1 VVVLEYYMDTK
12 LKATPT
18 KHLLPL
24 CIYQIGISLY
34 GLMIFCAGIFNE
46 KARKLRKG
54 QADTFKSL
62 KEKVQADKKY
72 VWFHAASLGE
82 FEQGRP
88 VIEQLKK
95 ENPEI
100 NILLTFFSPSGY
112 EIRKNYSGADV
123 ICYLPLDTRSNVKSF
138 LNSVQI
144 TKAIFIKYEFWPNF
158 LMALK
163 KWDIPVYSISAIFRP
178 EQVFFKWYGG
188 WYKSLLKSFQHIFVQ
203 DNDSLRL
210 LEKNGIDNAV
220 VAGDTRFDRVSDLAK
235 QAKDIPIVESFVKG
249 CTKVIVAGSSWPK
262 DEELLVRYLKSH
274 ADVKLILVPHEI
286 HEAHIA
292 GIIKQTG
299 ENHVRYTQAEIKDIT
314 SERCLIV
321 DTIGLLSSI
330 YRYGQV
336 AYIGGGF
343 GVGIHNTLEAAVWNL
358 PVVFGPNYQR
368 FREARELIAE
378 GGGFSIN
385 NYEELETLL
394 NRLLADNT
402 KAAGIAGEYVKR
414 NTGAKNLIIKTLNPQ
429 NFNV

>member
-1 VVVLEYYMDTK
+1 MIQK
-12 LKATPT
+12 PPI
-18 KHLLPL
+18 KHFLHL
-24 CIYQIGISLY
+24 CIYQIGISIY
-34 GLMIFCAGIFNE
+34 GLMIFCAGFFNE
-46 KARKLRKG
+46 KARKLKKG
-54 QADTFKSL
+54 QGDVFKTL

-123 ICYLPLDTRSNVKSF
+123 ICYLPLDTRSNAKRF
-138 LNSVQI
+138 LNTVKI

-163 KWDIPVYSISAIFRP
+163 KREIPVYSISAIFRP

-188 WYKSLLKSFQHIFVQ
+188 WYKSLLKSFQQIFVQ
-203 DNDSLRL
+203 DIDSMRL
-210 LEKNGIDNAV
+210 LESNGIKNVV

-235 QAKDIPIVESFVKG
+235 QAKNIPIVESFVKG

-286 HEAHIA
+286 HESHIS
-292 GIIKQTG
+292 GIIKLTG
-299 ENHVRYTQAEIKDIT
+299 ENHVRYSQAESKDLT

-330 YRYGQV
+330 YRYGQL

-343 GVGIHNTLEAAVWNL
+343 GVGIHNTLEAAVWSL

-368 FREARELIAE
+368 FREARELITE
-378 GGGFSIN
+378 GGGFPIN
-385 NYEELETLL
+385 NYEEMETLL